1 VTPGA
6 RTPVQGDQPVAARRR
21 PADLPPGV
29 RTTLLAVAGVRSGS
43 VVLDL
48 TPGAALFRPA
58 GAAAGKSGLALVA
71 APAALAETIPAVLRG
86 AVVTHAF
93 ASLPGSRLLTVL
105 RPLLRPGA
113 RVAVTGADED
123 AVQEAA
129 TVAAYDLVYLER
141 DVDGL
146 VVAALRPRPPS

>member
-1 VTPGA
+1 
-6 RTPVQGDQPVAARRR
+6 
-21 PADLPPGV
+21 
-29 RTTLLAVAGVRSGS
+29 
-43 VVLDL
+43 
-48 TPGAALFRPA
+48 
-58 GAAAGKSGLALVA
+58 
-71 APAALAETIPAVLRG
+71 VLRG